1 MIVKSV
7 LITGALGNL
16 GWKATAALAEDSRF
30 PHVIAC
36 DLLDPSE
43 AQAGCF
49 ESWSGVEFVRCDL
62 GRWHDMRWRRRM
74 LDVDGV
80 IHFAAQNPF
89 PEASWQDVA
98 VSMDLTEHL
107 VSSML
112 ASYQRQRLVYISS
125 NHVMGGYKDSLFGP
139 KEAAGRL
146 TTDLEPAVGTT
157 WFSGVKTIDSTGYAT
172 VKLAGERT
180 SRVAALATSGRVTS
194 VNVRIGWCQPG
205 ENHPRTLSAAG
216 SITIEGDQSRDR
228 DEALIETDRWFQE
241 MWLSNQDF
249 AQLMIRSLLASSE
262 QWPEPFITVNGMS
275 NNRGMVWSLEE
286 GKRGLGYDPVDDV
299 YQFLPGR

>member
-1 MIVKSV
+1 M
-7 LITGALGNL
+7 GNL
-16 GWKATAALAEDSRF
+16 GWKATVALAEDSRF
-30 PHVIAC
+30 SHVIAC
-36 DLLDPSE
+36 DLSEPSDE
-43 AQAGCF
+43 QARRL
-49 ESWSGVEFVRCDL
+49 ESCSGVEFVRCDL
-62 GRWHDMRWRRRM
+62 SRWHDMRWRRRM

-89 PEASWQDVA
+89 PEATWQDVA

-112 ASYQRQRLVYISS
+112 ASYKRQRLVYISS
-125 NHVMGGYKDSLFGP
+125 NHVMGGYKDTLFGP
-139 KEAAGRL
+139 TEAAGQL
-146 TTDLEPAVGTT
+146 TTCLEPAVGTT

-180 SRVAALATSGRVTS
+180 SRVATLATSGRITS

-205 ENHPRTLSAAG
+205 ENHPQTLSAAG
-216 SITIEGDQSRDR
+216 SITIEGDRSSDR
-228 DEALIETDRWFQE
+228 DEQLIETDRWFQE

-249 AQLMIRSLLASSE
+249 GQLMICSLLADSKN
-262 QWPEPFITVNGMS
+262 WAEPSITVNGMS

-286 GKRGLGYDPVDDV
+286 GRSGLRYEPVDDV
-299 YQFLPGR
+299 YQFLPGL